1 MERRV
6 PASNRSGVPVVVDAD
21 RRVLWVA
28 GHSRAAVEPADP
40 GGAWF
45 AIGFTERR
53 DRHDDRRGT

>member
-6 PASNRSGVPVVVDAD
+6 PASDRSGVPVVADAD

-28 GHSRAAVEPADP
+28 GHSRAAVEPADS

-45 AIGFTERR
+45 AIGFTKRR
-53 DRHDDRRGT
+53 DRHDERRGT